1 MKVALH
7 ARDAIIVGDVDAL
20 GFEMVEGLLEDNR
33 ALVHG
38 IHREH
43 AQVRA
48 TGVKRHVLAQRVAVD
63 LVAALDPLG
72 LGHAPG
78 LPYVSHLGVE
88 GEEDVLLADLDR
100 LAVGKPGHEVTAHRA
115 REQVVR
121 GAHALH
127 TLLAPPG
134 AHGEGWEREICHNH
148 RRKRVKL
155 NLRLHGGWRAWR
167 WVRMGWFIFYSP
179 TRKTL

>member
-1 MKVALH
+1 MALH

-20 GFEMVEGLLEDNR
+20 GLEVVEGLLEDNR

-48 TGVKRHVLAQRVAVD
+48 PWVQRHVLAQRVAVD

-100 LAVGKPGHEVTAHRA
+100 LAVGKPGHQIAAHRA

-127 TLLAPPG
+127 ALLAPPG
-134 AHGEGWEREICHNH
+134 AHGEGWEREIRHNH
-148 RRKRVKL
+148 RRKRVEL
-155 NLRLHGGWRAWR
+155 DL
-167 WVRMGWFIFYSP
+167 
-179 TRKTL
+179 

>member
-1 MKVALH
+1 MEVALH
-7 ARDAIIVGDVDAL
+7 ACDAVVVGDVDAL
-20 GFEMVEGLLEDNR
+20 GLEVVEGLLEYHG
-33 ALVHG
+33 ALVHS
-38 IHREH
+38 IHRQH

-48 TGVKRHVLAQRVAVD
+48 SWVQRHVLAQRVAVD
-63 LVAALDPLG
+63 LVAALDPLD

-78 LPYVSHLGVE
+78 LPHVGHLGVE

-100 LAVGKPGHEVTAHRA
+100 LAVGKPGHQIAAHRA

-134 AHGEGWEREICHNH
+134 THGERWEREIRHNH
-148 RRKRVKL
+148 RRKRVEL
-155 NLRLHGGWRAWR
+155 DL
-167 WVRMGWFIFYSP
+167 
-179 TRKTL
+179 

>member
-1 MKVALH
+1 MALH
-7 ARDAIIVGDVDAL
+7 ARDAVVVGDVDAL
-20 GFEMVEGLLEDNR
+20 GLEVVEGLLEDNR
-33 ALVHG
+33 ALVNC

-48 TGVKRHVLAQRVAVD
+48 PWVQRHVLAQRVAVD

-78 LPYVSHLGVE
+78 LPHVRHLGIE

-100 LAVGKPGHEVTAHRA
+100 LAVGNPGHQIAAHRA

-121 GAHALH
+121 GAHTLY

-134 AHGEGWEREICHNH
+134 AHGEGWEWEVCHNH
-148 RRKRVKL
+148 RRKRVEL
-155 NLRLHGGWRAWR
+155 DL
-167 WVRMGWFIFYSP
+167 
-179 TRKTL
+179 

>member
-1 MKVALH
+1 MVVALH

-20 GFEMVEGLLEDNR
+20 RFEVVKGLLEDNR

-48 TGVKRHVLAQRVAVD
+48 PWVQRHVLAERVAVD
-63 LVAALDPLG
+63 LVAALDSLG

-78 LPYVSHLGVE
+78 LPHVGHLGVE
-88 GEEDVLLADLDR
+88 GEENVLLADLDCFPVR
-100 LAVGKPGHEVTAHRA
+100 DPGHQIAAHRA

-134 AHGEGWEREICHNH
+134 AHGEGWEREIRHNH
-148 RRKRVKL
+148 GRKRVEL
-155 NLRLHGGWRAWR
+155 DL
-167 WVRMGWFIFYSP
+167 
-179 TRKTL
+179 

>member
-1 MKVALH
+1 MEVALH

-48 TGVKRHVLAQRVAVD
+48 TGIERHVLAQRVAVD
-63 LVAALDPLG
+63 LVAALDALG

-78 LPYVSHLGVE
+78 LPHVGDLGVE
-88 GEEDVLLADLDR
+88 GEEDVLLADLDC
-100 LAVGKPGHEVTAHRA
+100 LAVGNPGHQIAAHRA

-134 AHGEGWEREICHNH
+134 AHGEGWEWEIRHNH
-148 RRKRVKL
+148 RRKRVEL
-155 NLRLHGGWRAWR
+155 DL
-167 WVRMGWFIFYSP
+167 
-179 TRKTL
+179 